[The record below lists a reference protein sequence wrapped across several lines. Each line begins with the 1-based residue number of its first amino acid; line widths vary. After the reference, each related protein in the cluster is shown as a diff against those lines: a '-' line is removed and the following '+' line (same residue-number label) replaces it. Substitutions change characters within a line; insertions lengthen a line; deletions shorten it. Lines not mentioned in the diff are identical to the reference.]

1 MRVSKKIRNMGRSE
15 RRANPSLKS
24 ILDRRKSETLEKRR
38 IREKAEELW
47 REYGPKGAEWSAC
60 VQAVKTNW
68 VPKFINKYRKK

>member
-1 MRVSKKIRNMGRSE
+1 MRVSKKIRNIGRKE

-24 ILDRRKSETLEKRR
+24 ILDSRKSETPEKRK